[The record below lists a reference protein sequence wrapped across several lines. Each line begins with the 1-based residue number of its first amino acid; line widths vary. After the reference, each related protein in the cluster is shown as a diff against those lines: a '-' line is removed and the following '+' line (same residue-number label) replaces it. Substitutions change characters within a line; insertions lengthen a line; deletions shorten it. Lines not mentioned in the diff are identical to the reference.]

1 VGSRGGHVGSGPV
14 LRRARAGRRVLLALG
29 APALRA
35 AAARHVASFV
45 RSVSPAGRRD
55 EHHDEL
61 RALHARHEA
70 AVPGM
75 KLVMGGF
82 HEQPRD
88 IPAALRALEASL
100 GAALARAPRAAGAAV
115 LLEVRCR

>member
-1 VGSRGGHVGSGPV
+1 MVSSPV

-45 RSVSPAGRRD
+45 RSVSAAGRR
-55 EHHDEL
+55 EERHDEL
-61 RALHARHEA
+61 HDELHARHARHEA
-70 AVPGM
+70 AVPGP
-75 KLVMGGF
+75 GGF